1 MAGLYRE
8 GLWRKEAE
16 PWAGDARMGVR
27 GMAICQSYP
36 ITGRDRGMLG
46 EPGSRVHLDV
56 LNRHLGHLSWV

>member
-27 GMAICQSYP
+27 GMGNMP
-36 ITGRDRGMLG
+36 II
-46 EPGSRVHLDV
+46 PY
-56 LNRHLGHLSWV
+56 NR